1 MFTPDDTIVAVATP
15 PGRGGLGVVRLSGP
29 QAATIAGTLL
39 DRSEPLRPRYATVAR
54 IVDHTAA
61 VPTAVDQVVATAFPH
76 PGSYTGD
83 DVVEISA
90 HGSPVLLGRI
100 VALACAAGARLAEPG
115 EFTLRAYLN
124 GRLD

>member
-39 DRSEPLRPRYATVAR
+39 DRSEPLRPRHATVAR

-83 DVVEISA
+83 DVVVVEHISD
-90 HGSPVLLGRI
+90 V
-100 VALACAAGARLAEPG
+100 VVDRLAVVHGQSDVDAHLLVGVMLEVMYADP
-115 EFTLRAYLN
+115 AI
-124 GRLD
+124 